1 MLINMNKRPTIQT
14 VAERAGVSRGTV
26 DRVLNNRSYVRAD
39 VRERV
44 LDAIRETGYLSPRE
58 AHRQTADRPQNYS
71 PVKLGVL
78 LPNWAGPFREEVTR
92 GIESARVKLSGRHA
106 EIRVCT
112 CETDIP
118 GEAITLLDKLVDWG
132 AQGIALCALN
142 DITIEAKVGELAD
155 NGIPC
160 ITFNSDLPNSRRL
173 CFVGQ
178 DIYKAG
184 QVAGGLMSRCIPAG
198 SQLLAT
204 VGNLKFDGHRQR
216 LAGFRDR
223 IREAGFPMEDLVVAE
238 TFNDYETTFRVVT
251 EAIDRYPR
259 LRGIYMANLSVSGCA
274 AAIEQA
280 GKKGAIRLI
289 CHDLNESVRQLLL
302 RGSIDFTI
310 PQNLRQQG
318 YGPLIL
324 LRDVLRRKAAP
335 DAARFNRQID
345 IVCSDNLP

>member
-1 MLINMNKRPTIQT
+1 MAVTL
-14 VAERAGVSRGTV
+14 AEIAALAGVSRGTV
-26 DRVLNNRSYVRAD
+26 DRALNDRG
-39 VRERV
+39 RV
-44 LDAIRETGYLSPRE
+44 DPKVA
-58 AHRQTADRPQNYS
+58 
-71 PVKLGVL
+71 
-78 LPNWAGPFREEVTR
+78 
-92 GIESARVKLSGRHA
+92 ARVRRIAAERGYRPNRAGRMLARAKNPIRIGVIVQSVETMFMHTVFEEIERASAHFTTTGA
-106 EIRVCT
+106 EVLVRPLEGVDAQQQLDVID
-112 CETDIP
+112 ELL
-118 GEAITLLDKLVDWG
+118 EAGV
-132 AQGIALCALN
+132 QGIALSPAE
-142 DITIEAKVGELAD
+142 DERVRARIQELSERM
-155 NGIPC
+155 PVV
-160 ITFNSDLPNSRRL
+160 TFNSDLPDSRRL

-184 QVAGGLMSRCIPAG
+184 RVAGGLMSRCIPAG

-324 LRDVLRRKAAP
+324 LRDVLRRKAVP

>member
-1 MLINMNKRPTIQT
+1 
-14 VAERAGVSRGTV
+14 
-26 DRVLNNRSYVRAD
+26 
-39 VRERV
+39 
-44 LDAIRETGYLSPRE
+44 
-58 AHRQTADRPQNYS
+58 
-71 PVKLGVL
+71 
-78 LPNWAGPFREEVTR
+78 
-92 GIESARVKLSGRHA
+92 
-106 EIRVCT
+106 
-112 CETDIP
+112 
-118 GEAITLLDKLVDWG
+118 
-132 AQGIALCALN
+132 
-142 DITIEAKVGELAD
+142 
-155 NGIPC
+155 
-160 ITFNSDLPNSRRL
+160 
-173 CFVGQ
+173 
-178 DIYKAG
+178 
-184 QVAGGLMSRCIPAG
+184 MSRCIPAG

-274 AAIEQA
+274 AVIEQA

-324 LRDVLRRKAAP
+324 LRDVLRRKAVP

>member
-1 MLINMNKRPTIQT
+1 M
-14 VAERAGVSRGTV
+14 
-26 DRVLNNRSYVRAD
+26 
-39 VRERV
+39 
-44 LDAIRETGYLSPRE
+44 
-58 AHRQTADRPQNYS
+58 
-71 PVKLGVL
+71 
-78 LPNWAGPFREEVTR
+78 
-92 GIESARVKLSGRHA
+92 
-106 EIRVCT
+106 
-112 CETDIP
+112 
-118 GEAITLLDKLVDWG
+118 
-132 AQGIALCALN
+132 
-142 DITIEAKVGELAD
+142 
-155 NGIPC
+155 
-160 ITFNSDLPNSRRL
+160 
-173 CFVGQ
+173 
-178 DIYKAG
+178 
-184 QVAGGLMSRCIPAG
+184 
-198 SQLLAT
+198 
-204 VGNLKFDGHRQR
+204 
-216 LAGFRDR
+216 
-223 IREAGFPMEDLVVAE
+223 AE

-324 LRDVLRRKAAP
+324 LRDILRRKAVP

>member
-1 MLINMNKRPTIQT
+1 MK
-14 VAERAGVSRGTV
+14 
-26 DRVLNNRSYVRAD
+26 
-39 VRERV
+39 
-44 LDAIRETGYLSPRE
+44 
-58 AHRQTADRPQNYS
+58 
-71 PVKLGVL
+71 
-78 LPNWAGPFREEVTR
+78 
-92 GIESARVKLSGRHA
+92 
-106 EIRVCT
+106 
-112 CETDIP
+112 
-118 GEAITLLDKLVDWG
+118 LLDELTEAG
-132 AQGIALCALN
+132 ASGLAVCAAK
-142 DITIEAKVGELAD
+142 DPSITARISALAD
-155 NGIPC
+155 EGIPC
-160 ITFNSDLPNSRRL
+160 VTFNSDLPDSRRL

-184 QVAGGLMSRCIPAG
+184 RVAGGLMSRCIPAG